1 LAIIVNKEKKRRNIA
16 FACKD
21 LLLENGINELTI
33 AQIAKTAGVGKGTIY
48 EYFENKEDIVFE
60 LMTCMQDDYDERLRT
75 KLLELPNVFS
85 KTIALFTLFLSDDDE
100 VIKQREIY
108 KQFLI
113 ICLSNPSDNIKQYN
127 GHVRE
132 KYISILSQITK
143 NTELSIK
150 MYDDIIGIFVASN
163 ILDEYDLQEN
173 IRTYIRK
180 QIDTLNIG
188 EEKNV

>member
-1 LAIIVNKEKKRRNIA
+1 MKNRLKKTLKRKTIA
-16 FACKD
+16 KSCSI
-21 LLLENGINELTI
+21 LLENNQYHDISISKL
-33 AQIAKTAGVGKGTIY
+33 AKTAGIGKGTIY
-48 EYFENKEDIVFE
+48 EYFKNKEDIVFE
-60 LMTCMQDDYDERLRT
+60 LMTCMQDEYDERLRT

-150 MYDDIIGIFVASN
+150 MYDDIIGIFVVSN

-188 EEKNV
+188 EENV